1 MMFKMNFKD
10 FKDSPLIY
18 IMFVLLLGI
27 VWIGN
32 VFINSKDKELD
43 VAYKRIE
50 DCDKE
55 RKLDKILLQE
65 IIFETKIKNK
75 IKKDDS

>member
-1 MMFKMNFKD
+1 MFKMNFKD
-10 FKDSPLIY
+10 FKDSSLIY

-27 VWIGN
+27 IWIGN
-32 VFINSKDKELD
+32 IFVDSKNKELD

-55 RKLDKILLQE
+55 RKIDKILLQE
-65 IIFETKIKNK
+65 IIFETKIKKK
-75 IKKDDS
+75 IDGGEP

>member
-1 MMFKMNFKD
+1 MFKMNFKD